1 MEKEIKQTKEN
12 IMGTMPINDLVIKLS
27 LPMMVSML
35 VQALY
40 NVVDSIFVA
49 KISEDALTAV
59 SMAFP
64 IQSLSIA
71 LSVGSGIGVNA
82 ILSKSLGEKNQK
94 NVNKSAMMGIFLTF
108 FNYFIMLMVGI
119 FVVRPFYRFQTTSE
133 SIINYGIDYMTV
145 VCCVSFGIF
154 FQVIFERLLQ
164 STGKTFYAMITQT
177 TGAVINLIL
186 DPILIFG
193 LLGMPKLGVKGAAI
207 ATVIGQ
213 CIAACLALY
222 INITKNHEIE
232 LKISELKP
240 DFSMI
245 ANIYRVGLPSIVM
258 QSIGSLMVFCMNKIL
273 IGFTST
279 AVAVFGV
286 YFKLQSFIFMPV
298 FGLNNGMVPIVAFNY
313 GARNKKRLT
322 DTIKFS
328 AKIAVAIMA
337 AGTIIFEVATK
348 PLLLLFSASPEMLDM
363 GTVSLRVIA
372 VHFPIAAVCI
382 VLGSV
387 FQALGRSMYSM
398 FVSIARQIVVLIPA
412 AYILASFGN
421 VNLVWWAFPIA
432 EGMSLAMSL
441 FFINKLNKEVI
452 NKI

>member
-1 MEKEIKQTKEN
+1 MEKENKHSKEN
-12 IMGTMPINDLVIKLS
+12 IMGTMPINNLVIKLS

-94 NVNKSAMMGIFLTF
+94 NVNKSAMMGILLTF

-177 TGAVINLIL
+177 TGAIINLIL

-328 AKIAVAIMA
+328 AKIAVAIMT

-432 EGMSLAMSL
+432 ESMSLAMSL